1 MAATAVTQITINAAG
16 SSTDHGGGKRRY
28 VTALCHI
35 AMPKAD
41 TLDMVGT
48 DARCRLHRHWL
59 FDRVYAFGGGESSPA
74 T

>member
-48 DARCRLHRHWL
+48 ALCTLPITSPL
-59 FDRVYAFGGGESSPA
+59 AF
-74 T
+74 